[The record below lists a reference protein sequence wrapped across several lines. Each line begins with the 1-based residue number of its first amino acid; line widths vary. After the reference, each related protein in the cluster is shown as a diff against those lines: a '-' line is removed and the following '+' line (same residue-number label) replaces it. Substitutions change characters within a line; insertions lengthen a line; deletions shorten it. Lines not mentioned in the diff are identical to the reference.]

1 MGFKSTGVK
10 VESVVFNGRT
20 YRRYPESDNPA
31 HRRYFARAGHRLHR
45 DVWVHHNGPIP
56 EGMHVHHID
65 GDTGNNN
72 ISNLACITKDEH
84 WDEHRAEQSKRSSTP
99 EQIALL
105 ARIRPSAAA
114 WHRSPEGIEWHKQHA
129 KASLAKTWGKPKV
142 WVEKPFQCAWCGS
155 EGLRKSDRRMYCC
168 PTCQNAESRFRLGK
182 SSYEHPYHASR
193 LRSDSGG

>member
-45 DVWVHHNGPIP
+45 DVWIHHNGPIP

-65 GDTGNNN
+65 GNTGNND
-72 ISNLACITKDEH
+72 ISNLACITRNAH
-84 WDEHRAEQSKRSSTP
+84 WDEHREEQSKRSRTP
-99 EQIALL
+99 GQLEHLK
-105 ARIRPSAAA
+105 RIRPSAAA

-129 KASLAKTWGKPKV
+129 KYSLARARETPKV
-142 WVEKPFQCAWCGS
+142 WVEKPFQCVWCGA

-168 PTCQNAESRFRLGK
+168 STCQNAESHFRLGK

-193 LRSDSGG
+193 LRSDGGG